1 MLSFAHE
8 KGELGADI
16 VTAVHTCL
24 RVRPSRYGMQSAKSL
39 WLREAFFM
47 KHYAT
52 ACDNVRG
59 KSAQSASKYVLRRQ
73 S

>member
-1 MLSFAHE
+1 MSGFAHE
-8 KGELGADI
+8 KGELGANI

-24 RVRPSRYGMQSAKSL
+24 RVRPSRYGTHSAKSL

-52 ACDNVRG
+52 ACDNI
-59 KSAQSASKYVLRRQ
+59 RRKVGLECK
-73 S
+73 